1 MAQLLISPEK
11 KFMVIVNNGKLLY
24 RSNYDK
30 NIHDLEI
37 RSCIIF
43 AKMNNLNELIY
54 NQNGNKTDLLK
65 G

>member
-1 MAQLLISPEK
+1 
-11 KFMVIVNNGKLLY
+11 MVIVNNGKLLY